1 MKKRLLSLLLIL
13 CLCAALLSVA
23 VLAED
28 GVIDVDKTNITNFR
42 GNSNYKYTF
51 PEGSYRLT
59 GDIQLSADGTL
70 IWLVVEGD
78 VTFDL
83 NGHILRATEG
93 KRFQIDVGSSNMDSH
108 LTLTDSQPDVS
119 HEVDGKTINGGM
131 IYGLRGLP
139 GGAGTSCITVNLGST
154 LTMQGGSIVS
164 GKIAGSGTDYPDTSG
179 VYVAGTFNMT
189 GGRIIGCSTVSCGGG
204 VGINGGKF
212 NMSGGSI
219 ENCHADKDGGGV
231 YVWSGVFN
239 MTGGEI
245 KNCTAG
251 SSGGG
256 VYVDADGKATLITAN
271 ITDNKNNS
279 GEIDN
284 IVGSYEEYIPPVD
297 PIDPDYPLI
306 SILPALAKDLLFIDV
321 KSTDWFYSDV
331 KYAYETGLMTG
342 TSVRTFAPDR
352 PVTRA
357 MLVTILWRLAGEP
370 YGRVSPFEDVLP
382 GSWYA
387 QAVSWAYD
395 KGIVT
400 GVTATSFQRKGPVT
414 REQLCAILCRYAA
427 LTGKNTA
434 ASASLDAFTDR
445 AQVSAYAEASVRWA
459 LQAGLLTGVGDGR
472 LAPRSGAT
480 RAQLAVLL
488 QRFAGLK

>member
-1 MKKRLLSLLLIL
+1 M
-13 CLCAALLSVA
+13 
-23 VLAED
+23 
-28 GVIDVDKTNITNFR
+28 
-42 GNSNYKYTF
+42 
-51 PEGSYRLT
+51 
-59 GDIQLSADGTL
+59 
-70 IWLVVEGD
+70 
-78 VTFDL
+78 
-83 NGHILRATEG
+83 
-93 KRFQIDVGSSNMDSH
+93 
-108 LTLTDSQPDVS
+108 
-119 HEVDGKTINGGM
+119 
-131 IYGLRGLP
+131 
-139 GGAGTSCITVNLGST
+139 
-154 LTMQGGSIVS
+154 
-164 GKIAGSGTDYPDTSG
+164 
-179 VYVAGTFNMT
+179 
-189 GGRIIGCSTVSCGGG
+189 
-204 VGINGGKF
+204 GINGGKF

-352 PVTRA
+352 PVTPG
-357 MLVTILWRLAGEP
+357 LP
-370 YGRVSPFEDVLP
+370 SP
-382 GSWYA
+382 
-387 QAVSWAYD
+387 
-395 KGIVT
+395 
-400 GVTATSFQRKGPVT
+400 
-414 REQLCAILCRYAA
+414 AA
-427 LTGKNTA
+427 W
-434 ASASLDAFTDR
+434 S
-445 AQVSAYAEASVRWA
+445 
-459 LQAGLLTGVGDGR
+459 
-472 LAPRSGAT
+472 
-480 RAQLAVLL
+480 
-488 QRFAGLK
+488 

>member
-231 YVWSGVFN
+231 YV
-239 MTGGEI
+239 
-245 KNCTAG
+245 
-251 SSGGG
+251 
-256 VYVDADGKATLITAN
+256 DADGKATLITAN

-306 SILPALAKDLLFIDV
+306 SILPVLAKDLLFIDV
-321 KSTDWFYSDV
+321 TSADWFYSDV
-331 KYAYETGLMTG
+331 KYAYENGLMTG
-342 TSVRTFAPDR
+342 TSGTAFSPGA
-352 PVTRA
+352 PVTRG
-357 MLVTILWRLAGEP
+357 MVMTILARREGIRTDRYTP
-370 YGRVSPFEDVLP
+370 
-382 GSWYA
+382 WYA
-387 QAVSWAYD
+387 AGCEWA
-395 KGIVT
+395 KANGISDGT
-400 GVTATSFQRKGPVT
+400 NPEAPVT
-414 REQLCAILCRYAA
+414 REQLAAMLYRYAA
-427 LTGKNTA
+427 LKGRDLTA
-434 ASASLDAFTDR
+434 GENLNFTD
-445 AQVSAYAEASVRWA
+445 ASDVSAYARPA
-459 LQAGLLTGVGDGR
+459 LQWATGEKILTGSNGA
-472 LAPRSGAT
+472 LNPQATAT
-480 RAQLAVLL
+480 RAHLAAILH
-488 QRFAGLK
+488 RYFG